1 MNYLEA
7 FFQKVPA
14 DDMIRILHNEP
25 SKTMFTSALNT
36 ILHTSSN
43 QRITLLAL
51 SLLGRLGGRS
61 RSLLRGDIDLP
72 CYSSP
77 STGFEV
83 VFRSLSSSVRHH
95 LITMDSYIAEAVGL
109 LYRNLIVESLD
120 DTVAKLS
127 QTLRCSPTNIEK
139 IRRVRVQYKLRA
151 IDMLEKCLVAC
162 CSCSAVDVDPSLCY
176 ALEMCLRR
184 DEPHAMPPSD
194 GEKAQERCVSLLLYG
209 LLLACCDSEVKDEA
223 IARVKSF
230 LTYFA
235 CLMMSNTHFRK
246 GDQDDIGILFNNASS
261 YSEVLHNLS
270 MGVISI
276 LSPLVVT
283 FPPDSLSPLVLF
295 NVIASL
301 LDNEFPSVDDLVV
314 DVSIHFWN
322 VVEEQAKRKGS
333 ALWIALPCMESF
345 LASLLH
351 HCVKSGWRCRVGVR
365 VLSDP

>member
-7 FFQKVPA
+7 YFQKVPA

-43 QRITLLAL
+43 QRITFLAL

-83 VFRSLSSSVRHH
+83 VFRSLSSSVHHH

-120 DTVAKLS
+120 NTVAKLS
-127 QTLRCSPTNIEK
+127 QTLRCSPANIEK
-139 IRRVRVQYKLRA
+139 IRSIRVQYKLRA

-162 CSCSAVDVDPSLCY
+162 CSCPAVDVDPSLCY

-184 DEPHAMPPSD
+184 EEPHAMAPSD

-235 CLMMSNTHFRK
+235 CLIVNNTHFRK
-246 GDQDDIGILFNNASS
+246 GDQDDIAILFNDASS

-322 VVEEQAKRKGS
+322 VVEELAKRKGS

-351 HCVKSGWRCRVGVR
+351 HCVKSGWRCRVCACL
-365 VLSDP
+365 LSDS